1 MNQKPLYQRYND
13 LLAKKEKDMTALQ
26 ERYEKPDLDGP
37 ELEKCIAKDIKA
49 NPETLLASM
58 EARSARFE
66 RRKKQTQP
74 TQ

>member
-1 MNQKPLYQRYND
+1 
-13 LLAKKEKDMTALQ
+13 MTALQ